1 MGQIVIRNQVPVYCN
16 LAAIQS
22 GGTKANQV
30 LANGEIWLVDT
41 TNANKTN
48 GTGVY
53 DAYIKGNG
61 SSAAKNLTVQYLT
74 AQVDLSEYSTTNEVT
89 AAIQTAVSGK
99 QNTIVDLDDIR
110 SGAALGATAIQE
122 HQDISQF
129 VKEGETFGAGD
140 DTTVSFNSYSDT
152 VWNKQQT
159 LSPNQQAQV
168 RNNIGAAAQNNTFT
182 KGEVTSMF
190 EALNGND
197 VVITEDHTSVS
208 SPAANTIYREQGTDS
223 YTDWMYD
230 GEWKEIATYSFP
242 GVDNVPT
249 DESNK
254 LVESGGVY
262 DTIVNGL
269 TVSKFSYSTFTAQ
282 TPSITLAN
290 SIILSNVG
298 DYIELDVN
306 PNGTPPILR
315 RYTSSNPPN
324 IKYSTANTFA
334 IRLTTNDDV
343 ASYNFLNENSTN
355 RQKIYLVLDSTDGTN
370 NTFKC
375 YIDNTLVTTQNIAV
389 TKTVSFT
396 QIGYNSTMTLYSLK
410 YKSGGVEGSYSK
422 FADIDGAVGVSD
434 TYINTPCY
442 GLETINEK
450 INILEANAVT
460 PSNMY
465 YSFTKVS
472 NTSNAESHFQVYQ
485 RIHDNVYMRSTIV
498 LYNNSNHLWGY
509 WRLERTSI
517 GTFSNGA
524 FTITADRVLTPGEN
538 EFVLQWSAGSEY
550 NYSSGYSGG
559 FHFGEKIGD
568 TGTFAN
574 FIADGNIINTSADI
588 PLTPCSEFYYKELS
602 AIYQK
607 VSGTIA
613 CYHYKETHFEYC
625 GYKVLNKIRLVQAL
639 DFFAY
644 FGIVCVGRNISEYA
658 MPENVS
664 TLTDMGTGETAKF
677 QFASNNNRIHYEG
690 GGYCVDVE
698 SHINT
703 GDDDSLNEL
712 SVYNST
718 EYNKYYR
725 KTQTIEG
732 STLNCVVGE
741 TSVKI
746 YPIQ

>member
-74 AQVDLSEYSTTNEVT
+74 AQVDLSAYSTTSEVNT
-89 AAIQTAVSGK
+89 AIQNAVSGK
-99 QNTIVDLDDIR
+99 QNTISDLDTIR
-110 SGAALGATAIQE
+110 SGATLGSTALQ
-122 HQDISQF
+122 
-129 VKEGETFGAGD
+129 EGETFGTGD
-140 DTTVSFNSYSDT
+140 DTTASFNSYSDT

-159 LSPNQQAQV
+159 LSQSQQEQV
-168 RNNIGAAAQNNTFT
+168 RNNIGAAAQSTTYT
-182 KGEVTSMF
+182 KNEITSMF

-230 GEWKEIATYSFP
+230 GAWKEIATYSFP
-242 GVDNVPT
+242 GVDNVPA

-254 LVESGGVY
+254 LVKSGGVY
-262 DTIVNGL
+262 GTLVNGL
-269 TVSKFSYSTFTAQ
+269 TISKFAYSTFTAQ
-282 TPSITLAN
+282 QPNITL
-290 SIILSNVG
+290 STPITLSNVG

-306 PNGTPPILR
+306 PNGTNPIIR
-315 RYTSSNPPN
+315 RVTSYNYPI

-334 IRLTTNDDV
+334 VRLTINDAV
-343 ASYNFLNENSTN
+343 ESYNFLNENDTN
-355 RQKIYLVLDSTDGTN
+355 RQVIKLVLDSTDGTN

-375 YIDNTLVTTQNIAV
+375 FIDGTLVTTHSIVA
-389 TKTVSFT
+389 TRTVSFE

-410 YKSGGVEGSYSK
+410 YKSGGIEGNYTK
-422 FADIDGAVGVSD
+422 FADIEGAIGITD
-434 TYINTPCY
+434 TYVNTPCY

-450 INILEANAVT
+450 ISELEAKAIT
-460 PSNMY
+460 PSDMY

-472 NTSNAESHFQVYQ
+472 STSNAESHFCVYQ
-485 RIHDNVYMRSTIV
+485 RLHDNVYIRSLIV
-498 LYNNSNHLWGY
+498 LYNNSTLIWGY

-517 GTFSNGA
+517 GTLSNGA

-538 EFVLQWSAGSEY
+538 EFVLQWTAGSEY

-574 FIADGNIINTSADI
+574 FIADGNIVDTSADI

-607 VSGTIA
+607 VAGTIA

-625 GYKVLNKIRLVQAL
+625 GYKVLNKIRLVQSL

-664 TLTDMGTGETAKF
+664 TLNDMGTGTTAKF
-677 QFASNNNRIHYEG
+677 QFVSNNNRIHYEG

-732 STLNCVVGE
+732 SILNCVVGE